1 MYCLQSIIQ
10 HTTQHSSVQISI
22 VQCSNIY
29 VIILRS
35 KAKHSTVQKLV
46 RYNQTN
52 FDRNKTLKITIET
65 VQNVENNNT
74 AEEKE
79 KEKQNEAV
87 Y

>member
-1 MYCLQSIIQ
+1 MYCVQSIIQ
-10 HTTQHSSVQISI
+10 HTTQHSSVQIST

-29 VIILRS
+29 LIILRS

-52 FDRNKTLKITIET
+52 FDLNKTLKITIET

-74 AEEKE
+74 AEQEEKE
-79 KEKQNEAV
+79 NEAI